1 MIKNDAQRQFYRL
14 PYLSDRGQG
23 FYLDLLVLRSNA
35 RLKNRSIFY
44 TFLKA
49 IVMHEND
56 PLVGY
61 DPIIPV
67 REDDE
72 DEENEEEVEEDEEF
86 EFEEDYWFVYPQ
98 DLTYED
104 DSDDADFRV

>member
-23 FYLDLLVLRSNA
+23 YYLDLLVLRANA

-44 TFLKA
+44 TFLKV

-86 EFEEDYWFVYPQ
+86 EFTRIPVYPQ